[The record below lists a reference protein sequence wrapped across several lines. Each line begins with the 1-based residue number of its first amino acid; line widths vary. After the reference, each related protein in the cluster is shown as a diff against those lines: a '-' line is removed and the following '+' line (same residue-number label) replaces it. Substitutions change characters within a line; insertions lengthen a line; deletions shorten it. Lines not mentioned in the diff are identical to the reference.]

1 MRPDWAVVRE
11 RTRLADT
18 VVVTV
23 TTLAAVACI
32 IPLYQDLSWLAPAIA
47 MVLLVACLGA
57 LGRAIAL
64 PIPFIPLLQLIGIG
78 LAATVLYARGEAWGG
93 WFPTEEAW
101 GVLRDLARVG
111 LLDAEAFAAPV
122 PMLPGVMM
130 LGVLSAGLIA
140 LALDTLIVSVRTP
153 LLGGLVVLA
162 LYAGCAALQF
172 GRAPWWTFPV
182 AAAGWLLA
190 LAADQ
195 RDRLREWADLPTTHP
210 VRGLARAARR
220 IGIAAIAVAL
230 LLGVVLPVRDTS
242 ALPSSGGGGDGAG
255 GSQASGREV
264 LLDPLVSMRRNLTL
278 ANDTEVLTYRTTA
291 DRPTYLRVTAL
302 ESFDGSS
309 WRQRPGLESGR
320 DPGWPLPG
328 LVAGP
333 EDGDVAEY
341 DIAVASLANSFLPLP
356 YPVAAI
362 EDVAGLGDAWSI
374 DASTGVAFSD
384 GASATGLRYAVTAL
398 EPDVSPRDLRS
409 APKPE
414 GTLWPQLNLPGG
426 IPAIVGRTAEEVT
439 AGAATDYDRAVALQD
454 WFTSGGGFSYST
466 SVRSGSS
473 GEYLAEFLVDRVGY
487 CEQFAGAMAVMARHL
502 GIPARV
508 VVGFTQGSRGADGTW
523 TVTVRDAHA
532 WPELW
537 FEGVGWVRFEPTPR
551 GGATVQAPAYAPSGL
566 VDAQSRGVLE
576 PEGFPAVD
584 LPEAREPG
592 PGAVPTSALVLGA
605 AVLLGLAA
613 LAVPAL
619 RRRWHRHRWLR
630 GPGYD
635 AVVEGAWAEVGAT
648 AIDLGQPW
656 SALATPR
663 QAADRLARGMPAAGA
678 DAVRRLRAEV
688 ERVRY
693 GPAPAQGWGEM
704 PERAAAVRADV
715 RTVARSLRERVRRSR
730 RAAAYCWPSSER
742 RRQRSSMR
750 SMNPDDF
757 AGRGAAGAAV
767 PSVSA
772 SGARVRNAE

>member
-1 MRPDWAVVRE
+1 MSPDWAVVRE

-18 VVVTV
+18 IVVTV
-23 TTLAAVACI
+23 TTLTAVACM
-32 IPLYQDLSWLAPAIA
+32 IPLYEDLSWLAAAIG
-47 MVLLVACLGA
+47 MVVLVASLGA

-64 PIPFIPLLQLIGIG
+64 PIPFIPLLQLVGIVV
-78 LAATVLYARGEAWGG
+78 AATVLYAREVAWGG

-101 GVLRDLARVG
+101 LVLRDLAQVG
-111 LLDAEAFAAPV
+111 LLDAEAFSAPV
-122 PMLPGVMM
+122 PMLPGLMM
-130 LGVLSAGLIA
+130 LGVLSAGIVA
-140 LALDTLIVSVRTP
+140 LALDTLVVSVRTP
-153 LLGGLVVLA
+153 LLGGVVVLA

-195 RDRLREWADLPTTHP
+195 RDRLREWADLPPTHP
-210 VRGLARAARR
+210 VRGLARGARR
-220 IGIAAIAVAL
+220 IGLAAIAVAL

-242 ALPSSGGGGDGAG
+242 ALPSSGAGGDGAG

-278 ANDTEVLTYRTTA
+278 ANDSEVLTYRTTA
-291 DRPTYLRVTAL
+291 ERPTYLRVTAL
-302 ESFDGSS
+302 ETFDGTS

-320 DPGWPLPG
+320 DAGWALPG
-328 LVAGP
+328 VVAAP
-333 EDGDVAEY
+333 EDADIAQY
-341 DIAVASLANSFLPLP
+341 DISVASLANAFLPLP

-362 EDVAGLGDAWSI
+362 EDVAGIATGWSI

-384 GASATGLRYAVTAL
+384 GASATGVRYSVTAID
-398 EPDVSPRDLRS
+398 PDVSPRDLRD

-426 IPAIVGRTAEEVT
+426 IPAIVGQTAEEVT
-439 AGAATDYDRAVALQD
+439 AGAATDYDKALALQD
-454 WFTSGGGFSYST
+454 WFTTGGGFAYST

-508 VVGFTQGSRGADGTW
+508 VVGFTQGSRSADGTW

-551 GGATVQAPAYAPSGL
+551 GGATVQAPTYAPSGA
-566 VDAQSRGVLE
+566 VDADSRGVLE
-576 PEGFPAVD
+576 PEGFPVVD
-584 LPEAREPG
+584 VPESQAPGSAPVSLPL
-592 PGAVPTSALVLGA
+592 LVLAA
-605 AVLLGLAA
+605 AVLLALAA
-613 LAVPAL
+613 LAVPAV
-619 RRRWHRHRWLR
+619 RRQWHRYRWLR
-630 GPGYD
+630 GPRYD

-648 AIDLGQPW
+648 AVDLGQPW
-656 SALATPR
+656 SPLATPR
-663 QAADRLARGMPAAGA
+663 QAAERLARGMPEAGA

-693 GPAPAQGWGEM
+693 GPSPAQGWGEM
-704 PERAAAVRADV
+704 PERAAAVRVDA
-715 RTVARSLRERVRRSR
+715 RTVGRSLRERVRWSR
-730 RAAAYCWPSSER
+730 RVAAYCWPSSER

-757 AGRGAAGAAV
+757 GGRGAAGAAG